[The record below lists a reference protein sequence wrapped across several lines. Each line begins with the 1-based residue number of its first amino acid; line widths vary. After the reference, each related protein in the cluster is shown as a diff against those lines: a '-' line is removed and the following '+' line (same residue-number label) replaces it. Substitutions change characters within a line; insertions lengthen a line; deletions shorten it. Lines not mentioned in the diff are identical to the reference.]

1 MRHPEKVT
9 RRFAL
14 HDAATDVCACAARV
28 FAYTCVSAGQTRV
41 VLMSFSSSS
50 QTNSYI
56 DVGTKEILEM
66 CIIADSARNICSDLV
81 CALGDR
87 GLCCYKISAG
97 KITNEVIW
105 QVRGKFGSMDF
116 PLSAK
121 YVVSGNNQLFVYD
134 NVNSCIQMLSFKGEY
149 KGLLLRRGDR
159 GIGVVRKLMWCSRP
173 RSSLIVGHGGNF
185 DSYEFSMV
193 IFP

>member
-1 MRHPEKVT
+1 MRQPEKVH

-14 HDAATDVCACAARV
+14 HDAATDVCACGSRV
-28 FAYTCVSAGQTRV
+28 FAYTCVSAVQTRV
-41 VLMSFSSSS
+41 VLRSFSSSS

-56 DVGTKEILEM
+56 DVGAKEILEM
-66 CIIADSARNICSDLV
+66 CIIADSARNSCTSLV

-87 GLCCYKISAG
+87 GLCCYKILDG

-105 QVRGKFGSMDF
+105 QVRGKFGSMHAA
-116 PLSAK
+116 LNAK
-121 YVVSGNNQLFVYD
+121 HVVCGNRKLFVYD
-134 NVNSCIQMLSFKGEY
+134 GANNCIHAFSIRGEY
-149 KGLLLRRGDR
+149 KGVLLKRGDR
-159 GIGVVRKLMWCSRP
+159 GIGVVRRLMWCSHP

-193 IFP
+193 IFT